1 MNNLELEK
9 AKTQQ
14 LNVVLAYLLWWFVG
28 IFGIHRL
35 YTKQKLWWLY
45 IVVGSIGIITTL
57 IFIGY
62 FILIGLFILWVIDG
76 FKLNGVVKE
85 FNLNILEKFERD
97 FNKEST

>member
-28 IFGIHRL
+28 IFGMHRL
-35 YTKQKLWWLY
+35 YTKQKKWWIY
-45 IVVGSIGIITTL
+45 IVLGLIGLITTV

-62 FILIGLFILWVIDG
+62 IILIGLFILWIIDG
-76 FKLNGVVKE
+76 FKLSSVVKD
-85 FNLNILEKFERD
+85 FNLDILEKFERD
-97 FNKEST
+97 FK

>member
-28 IFGIHRL
+28 IFGMHRL
-35 YTKQKLWWLY
+35 YTKQKRWWIY
-45 IVVGSIGIITTL
+45 IVLGLIGIVTTI

-62 FILIGLFILWVIDG
+62 FILIGLFILWIIDG
-76 FKLNGVVKE
+76 FKLSGIVKD
-85 FNLNILEKFERD
+85 FNLDILEKFEKD
-97 FNKEST
+97 FN

>member
-28 IFGIHRL
+28 IFGMHRL
-35 YTKQKLWWLY
+35 YTKQKRWWIY
-45 IVVGSIGIITTL
+45 IVLGLIGIITTV

-62 FILIGLFILWVIDG
+62 FILIGLFILWIIDG
-76 FKLNGVVKE
+76 FKLNAIVKD
-85 FNLNILEKFERD
+85 FNLDILEKLERD
-97 FNKEST
+97 FD